1 MAAGGAADH
10 RRTGRRCRRRSRR
23 RRNSGSF
30 GGLHTPRWHGCHRWR
45 RRRLRRNESR
55 SHAGPDAS
63 HAPDGHFRRQPRD
76 VRGSESVRHRRE
88 DSADDRPGLRLRSG
102 ARGLRVPGIGQPL
115 RQGRNQ
121 GRRLS
126 AIQGG
131 RTMSRLEGKVALVT
145 GASKGIGAGI
155 AKGLAAAGA
164 SVAVNYA
171 SDRGGAEAV
180 AAAITASG
188 GRAIVVPGDV
198 SRSADVARLFVETK
212 AAYGALDVLVNNAA
226 VYQFGPLEAMTE
238 EEFHREFNTNVLG
251 PLLMIREAVKYFG
264 PRGGSIINIGSMAS
278 QLTPPNFSIYSA
290 TKSALDAITRV
301 LAKELGPRQ
310 IRVNSINPGA
320 TATEGAR
327 AAGVI
332 GVGSDY
338 EKQILAMTPLGR
350 IGQPSDIAPI
360 AVFLASDESAWL
372 TGELISASGGW
383 R

>member
-1 MAAGGAADH
+1 
-10 RRTGRRCRRRSRR
+10 
-23 RRNSGSF
+23 
-30 GGLHTPRWHGCHRWR
+30 
-45 RRRLRRNESR
+45 
-55 SHAGPDAS
+55 
-63 HAPDGHFRRQPRD
+63 
-76 VRGSESVRHRRE
+76 
-88 DSADDRPGLRLRSG
+88 
-102 ARGLRVPGIGQPL
+102 
-115 RQGRNQ
+115 
-121 GRRLS
+121 
-126 AIQGG
+126 
-131 RTMSRLEGKVALVT
+131 MSRLEGKVALVT

-180 AAAITASG
+180 
-188 GRAIVVPGDV
+188 V
-198 SRSADVARLFVETK
+198 
-212 AAYGALDVLVNNAA
+212 
-226 VYQFGPLEAMTE
+226 EAMSE

-264 PRGGSIINIGSMAS
+264 QRGGSIINIGSMAS
-278 QLTPPNFSIYSA
+278 QVTPPNLSIYTA

-327 AAGVI
+327 AAGII

-338 EKQILAMTPLGR
+338 EKQMIAMTPLGR
-350 IGQPSDIAPI
+350 VGQPSDIAPI
-360 AVFLASDESAWL
+360 AVFLASDESSWL